1 MENNNIPQSA
11 VAIIFFNRPDTLEK
25 VFASVREAKPEKLYL
40 IQDGARV
47 NNKADEEKI
56 AKCRE
61 VVANVDWECEVVR
74 DYSDVN
80 LGCGMRVYTG
90 ISNAFKTEDR
100 LIIIEDDIVVT
111 PDFFRFCNELL
122 EKYKDDER
130 IHRISGMCHMG
141 EYTKSPYSYGFTNIS
156 SCWGWATWKRVWE
169 DMDYEMSFMEDTY
182 AMECF
187 RKNYRY
193 KNDAKTFVK
202 RGEDRRKIL
211 LNGGRLTAWTYQFSM
226 GGRLN
231 NRLDITPTKNL
242 ITCIGLTDDS
252 GHASNSIKKISKGL
266 QPVFFGKTYPMD
278 TPIKHPKY
286 IMEDVD
292 MEKAI
297 IKIMGWTPWLK
308 ISRRIESL
316 ARQIIF
322 AEKGEMKKLFNK
334 LLKKLKIKR

>member
-1 MENNNIPQSA
+1 MDKNNIPRAA
-11 VAIIFFNRPDTLEK
+11 VAIIFFNRPDTLAK
-25 VFASVREAKPEKLYL
+25 VFEAVREEKPPKLFL
-40 IQDGARV
+40 IQDGARA
-47 NNKADEEKI
+47 NNANDAEKI

-61 VVANVDWECEVVR
+61 VVANVDWDCEVVR
-74 DYSDVN
+74 EHSDVN
-80 LGCGMRVYTG
+80 LGCGKRVFSG
-90 ISNAFKTEDR
+90 VSKAFETEDR

-141 EYTKSPYSYGFTNIS
+141 EYKKNPYSYGFTNIS
-156 SCWGWATWKRVWE
+156 SCWGWATWKRAWN

-252 GHASNSIKKISKGL
+252 GHASNSIKKIAKGL

-278 TPIKHPKY
+278 TPIKHPRY

-297 IKIMGWTPWLK
+297 INIMGWTPWLK
-308 ISRRIESL
+308 FTRKIESI
-316 ARQIIF
+316 ARQVIF
-322 AEKGEMKKLFNK
+322 ADKGDLGKLFNK
-334 LLKKLKIKR
+334 LLKKLRIK